1 MKARDVMTPDPI
13 TLAPTATI
21 QEALDLMVRHDI
33 HALPVVDDAGLAGI
47 ITDRDVKMMLGP
59 GARSLAEDELD
70 EALLHAE
77 VSEAMTPEVLTIGPD
92 TPLSRVARKL
102 ANWRVGD
109 IPVVEGDALVGI
121 VSVTD
126 VLLAAAEVFEAEE

>member
-13 TLAPTATI
+13 TLSPSSTI

-70 EALLHAE
+70 EALLQAE

-92 TPLSRVARKL
+92 APLSRVARKL

-109 IPVVEGDALVGI
+109 IPVVEGGELVGI

-126 VLLAAAEVFEAEE
+126 VLLAAAEVLEAEE